1 MIFCNFIK
9 DNGRI
14 IKKLRKFCGYFA
26 ERTSKQPNS
35 DDFSSYKEIVTIK
48 TKHRMTKRK
57 NQKKVETQAKKSA
70 VETLRSQAHWG
81 LKQLGPEDGNLFHLL
96 VDAEVDFIAELNLAQ
111 DILAIKSLIDGAKQS
126 FAVTPTPENGN
137 FVKSPTAVSLGIAS
151 IEDINNIGIPL
162 NWSEMIEHKLLTI
175 YYPEEYRNQ
184 IIDWAKS
191 NGYNTS
197 TYRGRPIIKFS
208 KLYIIIERTHA

>member
-1 MIFCNFIK
+1 M
-9 DNGRI
+9 
-14 IKKLRKFCGYFA
+14 RKFCGYFA

-57 NQKKVETQAKKSA
+57 NQKKVEAQAKKSA

-81 LKQLGPEDGNLFHLL
+81 LKQLGPEDGN
-96 VDAEVDFIAELNLAQ
+96 
-111 DILAIKSLIDGAKQS
+111 
-126 FAVTPTPENGN
+126 
-137 FVKSPTAVSLGIAS
+137 FVKSPIAVSLGIAS
-151 IEDINNIGIPL
+151 IEDINTIGIPL

-175 YYPEEYRNQ
+175 YYPEEYRIQ
-184 IIDWAKS
+184 IIDWEKS